1 MLGQQP
7 IRLDALRLHPKEG
20 DKRTAT
26 MTMKMSMDMDLGGNS
41 QTMKMP
47 PMKLVMESEVKKATG
62 DGDIIFESTVTE
74 AAVEEDADVMPQIA
88 EAMKTAIGGVKGMR
102 VINTMSTRGINQQ
115 TEVKGGAD
123 MTPQLKQQMEQMKSA
138 LGNTGIGL
146 PEEPVGLGAKW
157 EVKQQVDSQGMKLDQ
172 TTIYELIALDG
183 DKVTAKT
190 TLKQVAENQT
200 INNPSMPQTKV
211 EVRRLTSA
219 GSGETTFDL
228 SQVLPVK
235 SVLKMKNDTDM
246 AMDMGGQN
254 MDMTMKMDMTVTLES
269 K

>member
-1 MLGQQP
+1 M
-7 IRLDALRLHPKEG
+7 
-20 DKRTAT
+20 
-26 MTMKMSMDMDLGGNS
+26 
-41 QTMKMP
+41 
-47 PMKLVMESEVKKATG
+47 
-62 DGDIIFESTVTE
+62 
-74 AAVEEDADVMPQIA
+74 
-88 EAMKTAIGGVKGMR
+88 
-102 VINTMSTRGINQQ
+102 
-115 TEVKGGAD
+115 
-123 MTPQLKQQMEQMKSA
+123 
-138 LGNTGIGL
+138 
-146 PEEPVGLGAKW
+146 
-157 EVKQQVDSQGMKLDQ
+157 
-172 TTIYELIALDG
+172 IALDG